1 MRTRIAALVAAAAVV
16 SGLAPAGP
24 AAAAPAPTTAR
35 AITTAAAAVKVPKRD
50 NGLNEPIYWIHGVQ
64 LPSKKNG
71 IKAKADCNEFAAAI
85 KRYKALGATGTQRT
99 VAYYTADKNCNTR
112 IGKFGNRGQNLGTI
126 GKALAWD
133 IYNRYTSKGK
143 SVDVVAHSMGGL
155 IIRAAL
161 TGVQKKAKGY
171 PSKLYV
177 EDVVTLS
184 TPHTGSGDAKWCAV
198 LGFGECTQ
206 MKPGS
211 SFLKWL
217 SANPVS
223 GPGTDWTLIGAKDD
237 THVNWTSAVS
247 TGTPHKEAGWIGAGH
262 KVVFAKGQGLGHSDI
277 YRATSGTYQSQYWN
291 FYQNQWITQNAGANP
306 ITVARNANYYWHDW

>member
-1 MRTRIAALVAAAAVV
+1 V
-16 SGLAPAGP
+16 
-24 AAAAPAPTTAR
+24 
-35 AITTAAAAVKVPKRD
+35 
-50 NGLNEPIYWIHGVQ
+50 
-64 LPSKKNG
+64 
-71 IKAKADCNEFAAAI
+71 FAAAI
-85 KRYKALGATGTQRT
+85 KLYTGRGARGPQPT

-112 IGKFGNRGQNLGTI
+112 IGKFGSRGQNLGTI

-184 TPHTGSGDAKWCAV
+184 TPHNGSAKAKYCAI

-237 THVNWTSAVS
+237 TTVSWTSAVS
-247 TGTPHKEAGWIGAGH
+247 TGTPHAKAGWIGAGH
-262 KVVFAKGQGLGHSDI
+262 KVVFAKGQGLTHSQI
-277 YRATSGTYQSQYWN
+277 YKKTTGSYHLQYWN
-291 FYQNQWITQNAGANP
+291 FYNPQWITQTAGASP
-306 ITVARNANYYWHDW
+306 VQVARNANYFWHDW

>member
-1 MRTRIAALVAAAAVV
+1 MHKRIIALVAAAAVV
-16 SGLAPAGP
+16 SGLAL
-24 AAAAPAPTTAR
+24 AAPATA
-35 AITTAAAAVKVPKRD
+35 APKTAAVTTAAAAVKAPARN
-50 NGLNEPIYWIHGVQ
+50 NGLNEPIYWVHGIQ
-64 LPSKKNG
+64 LPSSLKK
-71 IKAKADCNEFAAAI
+71 IVAKADCNEFAAAI

-99 VAYYTADKNCNTR
+99 VAYYTADTHCNTR
-112 IGKFGNRGQNLGTI
+112 IGKFGNRGQNIGTI

-133 IYNRYTSKGK
+133 IYNRYTKHGK

-161 TGVQKKAKGY
+161 TGVQKKAAGY
-171 PSKLYV
+171 PPVLYV

-184 TPHTGSGDAKWCAV
+184 TPHTGAGDAKYCAK

-206 MKPGS
+206 MKPNS

-217 SANPVS
+217 SSNPVS

-247 TGTPHKEAGWIGAGH
+247 TGTAHKEIGWISAGH
-262 KVVFAKGQGLGHSDI
+262 KVVFAKGQGLTHSQI
-277 YRATSGTYQSQYWN
+277 YRATTGHYNSQYWN
-291 FYQNQWITQNAGANP
+291 FYDPRWITQTAGVSP
-306 ITVARNANYYWHDW
+306 IQVARNANYYWHDW